1 MDVGLSACCFTRRP
15 ECFRLLC
22 WAESQQH
29 PKELCCRGLSYSF
42 HVWKGC
48 RWGWLS
54 AALRHGVAVGSGCSL
69 WGSEGWETQ
78 EGERWSVA
86 QSVCLKIKRL
96 EECLPF
102 SCASACAGTWGYGLR
117 AVRGKLMEDEI
128 PSVFPSIPA
137 CHGGTRHLPLALP
150 GVWAGLL
157 RPLPL
162 CDWLQPD
169 RKEAFPR

>member
-29 PKELCCRGLSYSF
+29 PKGLCCRGLSYSF

-54 AALRHGVAVGSGCSL
+54 AALGARCGALRGGKL
-69 WGSEGWETQ
+69 KKG
-78 EGERWSVA
+78 RWSVA

-102 SCASACAGTWGYGLR
+102 CCASACAGTWGYGLR

-128 PSVFPSIPA
+128 PSVFSSIPA
-137 CHGGTRHLPLALP
+137 CHGGTRLLPLALP
-150 GVWAGLL
+150 GMWAGLL